1 MPAKY
6 RLSDEAK
13 DHLREI
19 ARWGTQRHGIKKSR
33 EYRDQLKHRFQ
44 VLAETPLLYNRVDH
58 IRQGYH
64 RSVCGVHSIYYRIN
78 SDVVEIM
85 AILRSQDEGAWLPP
99 KDEAT

>member
-19 ARWGTQRHGIKKSR
+19 ARWGTREHGVKKSR
-33 EYRDQLKHRFQ
+33 EYRDQLKQHFA
-44 VLAETPLLYNRVDH
+44 VLGETPLLYNRVDH
-58 IRQGYH
+58 IRSGYH

-78 SDVVEIM
+78 ADTVEIM
-85 AILRSQDEGAWLPP
+85 AILRSQDEVAWLP
-99 KDEAT
+99 KK